1 MNKTFIIGTRGSKL
15 ALFQSNLVKE
25 LLEKNYP
32 KYNFVLKKIKT
43 KGDILI
49 DKALD
54 RKIDKGFFVNEIQK
68 MLINEEIHIAVHSL
82 KDLPV
87 ESNENLL
94 ISAILK
100 RANPQDVFISKNKKK
115 LEDFTENEII
125 GSSSVRRKAQLLK
138 LNPKLNV
145 IDIRG
150 NVDTRIK
157 KMERGEYDGLILAAA
172 GIERLGLEN
181 YITEFISNSD
191 ILSAPGQ
198 GAIAVEIKKDN
209 IQLKKITSS
218 INDEFSRVT
227 TSTERSFMK
236 LMGGGCNYPIAALST
251 VKNDKILI
259 DGLVINLNGTK
270 LIRSS
275 AEDNINNWHD
285 LSISLANTFYKK
297 GAQAILNEI
306 DNENSWKFINNY
318 YQRV

>member
-1 MNKTFIIGTRGSKL
+1 MNKTFVIGTRGSKL

-115 LEDFTENEII
+115 LKDFTENEII
-125 GSSSVRRKAQLLK
+125 GSSSLRRKAQLLK

-172 GIERLGLEN
+172 GIERLGLDN
-181 YITEFISNSD
+181 FITEFISNSD

-297 GAQAILNEI
+297 GAQTILNEI
-306 DNENSWKFINNY
+306 DNENS
-318 YQRV
+318 

>member
-115 LEDFTENEII
+115 LDDFTENEII
-125 GSSSVRRKAQLLK
+125 GSSSLRRKAQLLK

-172 GIERLGLEN
+172 GIERLGLDK

>member
-25 LLEKNYP
+25 LLKKNYP
-32 KYNFVLKKIKT
+32 QYNFVLKKIKT

-115 LEDFTENEII
+115 LKDFTENEII

-145 IDIRG
+145 VDIRG

-172 GIERLGLEN
+172 GIERLGLDN

-306 DNENSWKFINNY
+306 DNENS
-318 YQRV
+318 

>member
-115 LEDFTENEII
+115 LKDFTENEII
-125 GSSSVRRKAQLLK
+125 GSSSLRRKAQLLK

-172 GIERLGLEN
+172 GIERLGLDK

-306 DNENSWKFINNY
+306 DNENS
-318 YQRV
+318 

>member
-115 LEDFTENEII
+115 LKDFTENEII

-172 GIERLGLEN
+172 GIERLGLDN

-306 DNENSWKFINNY
+306 DNENS
-318 YQRV
+318 

>member
-49 DKALD
+49 DRALD

-125 GSSSVRRKAQLLK
+125 GSSSLRRKAQLLK

-172 GIERLGLEN
+172 GIERLGLDN

-306 DNENSWKFINNY
+306 DNENS
-318 YQRV
+318 

>member
-32 KYNFVLKKIKT
+32 QYNFVLKKIKT

-125 GSSSVRRKAQLLK
+125 GSSSLRRKAQLLK

-172 GIERLGLEN
+172 GIERLGLDN

-306 DNENSWKFINNY
+306 DNENS
-318 YQRV
+318 

>member
-115 LEDFTENEII
+115 LKDFTENEII
-125 GSSSVRRKAQLLK
+125 GSSSLRRKAQLLK

-172 GIERLGLEN
+172 GIERLGLDN

-306 DNENSWKFINNY
+306 DNENS
-318 YQRV
+318 

>member
-100 RANPQDVFISKNKKK
+100 RANPQDVFVSKNKKK

-125 GSSSVRRKAQLLK
+125 GSSSLRRKAQLLK

-172 GIERLGLEN
+172 GIERLGLDN

-306 DNENSWKFINNY
+306 DNENS
-318 YQRV
+318 

>member
-1 MNKTFIIGTRGSKL
+1 MNKTFVIGTRGSKL

-115 LEDFTENEII
+115 LKDFTENEII
-125 GSSSVRRKAQLLK
+125 GSSSLRRKAQLLK

-150 NVDTRIK
+150 NVDSRIK

-172 GIERLGLEN
+172 GIERLGLDN

-306 DNENSWKFINNY
+306 DNENS
-318 YQRV
+318 

>member
-1 MNKTFIIGTRGSKL
+1 
-15 ALFQSNLVKE
+15 
-25 LLEKNYP
+25 
-32 KYNFVLKKIKT
+32 
-43 KGDILI
+43 
-49 DKALD
+49 
-54 RKIDKGFFVNEIQK
+54 
-68 MLINEEIHIAVHSL
+68 
-82 KDLPV
+82 
-87 ESNENLL
+87 
-94 ISAILK
+94 
-100 RANPQDVFISKNKKK
+100 
-115 LEDFTENEII
+115 
-125 GSSSVRRKAQLLK
+125 
-138 LNPKLNV
+138 
-145 IDIRG
+145 
-150 NVDTRIK
+150 
-157 KMERGEYDGLILAAA
+157 MERGEYDGLILAAA
-172 GIERLGLEN
+172 GIERLGLDN

-306 DNENSWKFINNY
+306 DNENS
-318 YQRV
+318 

>member
-32 KYNFVLKKIKT
+32 QYNFVLKKIKT

-125 GSSSVRRKAQLLK
+125 GSSSLRRKAQLLK

-172 GIERLGLEN
+172 GIERLGLDK

-285 LSISLANTFYKK
+285 LSISLANTFYEK

-306 DNENSWKFINNY
+306 DNENS
-318 YQRV
+318 

>member
-87 ESNENLL
+87 ESNGNLL

-115 LEDFTENEII
+115 LKDFTENEII

-172 GIERLGLEN
+172 GIERLGLDN

-306 DNENSWKFINNY
+306 DNENS
-318 YQRV
+318 

>member
-125 GSSSVRRKAQLLK
+125 GSSSLRRKAQLLK

-157 KMERGEYDGLILAAA
+157 KMERGEYDGLVLAAA
-172 GIERLGLEN
+172 GIERLGLDK

-297 GAQAILNEI
+297 GAQTILNEI
-306 DNENSWKFINNY
+306 DNENS
-318 YQRV
+318 

>member
-1 MNKTFIIGTRGSKL
+1 MNKTFIIGTRGSEL

-125 GSSSVRRKAQLLK
+125 GSSSLRRKAQLLK

-172 GIERLGLEN
+172 GIERLGLDN

-285 LSISLANTFYKK
+285 LSINLANTFYKK

-306 DNENSWKFINNY
+306 DNENS
-318 YQRV
+318 

>member
-1 MNKTFIIGTRGSKL
+1 MCIRDSSKVLSAPSGSLLCGKKEFI
-15 ALFQSNLVKE
+15 
-25 LLEKNYP
+25 EKARFNR
-32 KYNFVLKKIKT
+32 
-43 KGDILI
+43 
-49 DKALD
+49 KALGGGM
-54 RKIDKGFFVNEIQK
+54 RQSG
-68 MLINEEIHIAVHSL
+68 
-82 KDLPV
+82 
-87 ESNENLL
+87 
-94 ISAILK
+94 
-100 RANPQDVFISKNKKK
+100 
-115 LEDFTENEII
+115 
-125 GSSSVRRKAQLLK
+125 
-138 LNPKLNV
+138 
-145 IDIRG
+145 
-150 NVDTRIK
+150 
-157 KMERGEYDGLILAAA
+157 ILAAA
-172 GIERLGLEN
+172 GIERLGLDN

-306 DNENSWKFINNY
+306 DNENS
-318 YQRV
+318 

>member
-1 MNKTFIIGTRGSKL
+1 MNKTFIIGTRGSEL

-115 LEDFTENEII
+115 LDDFTENEII
-125 GSSSVRRKAQLLK
+125 GSSSLRRKAQLLK

-172 GIERLGLEN
+172 GIERLGLDK

-306 DNENSWKFINNY
+306 DNENS
-318 YQRV
+318 

>member
-32 KYNFVLKKIKT
+32 KYNFILKKIKT

-125 GSSSVRRKAQLLK
+125 GSSSLRRKAQLLK

-172 GIERLGLEN
+172 GIERLGLDK

>member
-32 KYNFVLKKIKT
+32 KYNFILKKIKT

-125 GSSSVRRKAQLLK
+125 GSSSLRRKAQLLK

-172 GIERLGLEN
+172 GIERLGLDK

-218 INDEFSRVT
+218 IEDEFSRVT

-306 DNENSWKFINNY
+306 DNENS
-318 YQRV
+318 

>member
-125 GSSSVRRKAQLLK
+125 GSSSLRRKAQLLK

-172 GIERLGLEN
+172 GIERLGLDK

>member
-32 KYNFVLKKIKT
+32 KYNFILKKIKT

-115 LEDFTENEII
+115 LDDFTENEII
-125 GSSSVRRKAQLLK
+125 GSSSLRRKAQLLK

-172 GIERLGLEN
+172 GIERLGLDK

-306 DNENSWKFINNY
+306 DNENS
-318 YQRV
+318 

>member
-32 KYNFVLKKIKT
+32 KYNFILKKIKT

-100 RANPQDVFISKNKKK
+100 RANPQDVLISKNKKK

-125 GSSSVRRKAQLLK
+125 GSSSLRRKAQLLK

-172 GIERLGLEN
+172 GIERLGLDK

>member
-125 GSSSVRRKAQLLK
+125 GSSSLRRKAQLLK

-172 GIERLGLEN
+172 GIERLGLDK

-285 LSISLANTFYKK
+285 LSISLANKFYEK

-306 DNENSWKFINNY
+306 DNENS
-318 YQRV
+318 

>member
-115 LEDFTENEII
+115 LDDFTENEII
-125 GSSSVRRKAQLLK
+125 GSSSLRRKAQLLK

-172 GIERLGLEN
+172 GIERLGLDN

-306 DNENSWKFINNY
+306 DNENS
-318 YQRV
+318 

>member
-1 MNKTFIIGTRGSKL
+1 MNKTIIIGTRGSKL

-32 KYNFVLKKIKT
+32 QYNFVLKKIKT

-87 ESNENLL
+87 ESNKNLL

-125 GSSSVRRKAQLLK
+125 GSSSLRRKAQLLK

-145 IDIRG
+145 TDIRG

-157 KMERGEYDGLILAAA
+157 KMESGEYDGLILAAA

-181 YITEFISNSD
+181 YITEFISTANM
-191 ILSAPGQ
+191 LSAPGQ
-198 GAIAVEIKKDN
+198 GAIAVEIKKNN
-209 IQLKKITSS
+209 IQLKDITSS

-259 DGLVINLNGTK
+259 DGLVISLDGTK

-275 AEDNINNWHD
+275 AEDSVNNWHD
-285 LSISLANTFYKK
+285 LSIDLANTFYEK
-297 GAQAILNEI
+297 GAQEILNEI
-306 DNENSWKFINNY
+306 DNENS
-318 YQRV
+318 

>member
-87 ESNENLL
+87 ESNGNLL

-125 GSSSVRRKAQLLK
+125 GSSSLRRKAQLLK

-172 GIERLGLEN
+172 GIERLGLDN

-306 DNENSWKFINNY
+306 DNENS
-318 YQRV
+318 